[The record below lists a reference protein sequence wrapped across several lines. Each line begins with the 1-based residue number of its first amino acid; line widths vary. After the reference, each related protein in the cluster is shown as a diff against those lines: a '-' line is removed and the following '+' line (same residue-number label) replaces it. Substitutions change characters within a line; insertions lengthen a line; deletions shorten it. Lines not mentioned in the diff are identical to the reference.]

1 MPQIRTTA
9 RWLALPLAAAV
20 LIPSV
25 AVAQDPAASAAPESQ
40 APASPAASAP
50 AFGAAWQS
58 VSCDELDIN
67 EKAAA
72 IADCGYVT
80 VPENRAA
87 GTDSTIELGVVRL
100 RSTSAAPGTPVV
112 IGTGGPGGPG
122 LDFLSKEN
130 FAAGFDWTTIWAPVL
145 ADRDIVRFT
154 QRGTQL
160 AKPFLACPEYDAID
174 YERAVESWTREE
186 IDAQIES
193 TLAACR
199 DGFVAEGVDFSAYNS
214 DENAA
219 DIVDIKDALGY
230 DTISYYGESYGTLLG
245 QYLLRNHP
253 DVLESII
260 LDGIAPATPTLYSQ
274 MTDIPAAF
282 QRVYDACEAQA
293 TCQAQFGD
301 LADTVS
307 KLVAKVDQAPV
318 QATVTAADG
327 SEQAL
332 TLTSKNAL
340 DYLLMKL
347 YGGGTDFPQSA
358 DGMLRDLSPYRSD
371 IAPKPSGGGFARMQ
385 HFAINCSDD
394 PNASMEQF
402 ELDQKPAYLQDFLY
416 DDGVREVIACQVLQV
431 PQLDDASDA
440 LVESD
445 LPALL
450 LNGGLDPATA
460 ASNGEIVAEG
470 LPNSQYVL
478 FPSGGHVQSTDPC
491 AVGIIAAFLKDPTA
505 AVDTSCITPAG
516 QLAAPTPT
524 TFTNADDSASLTLEI
539 ARPTWREKPDG
550 TYDFLGQVQLA
561 VAVLP
566 PTTTPD
572 EAIKDALK
580 GVAAIEDSQITDVEA
595 LAGQPTR
602 SASVDAEVQGMQVA
616 ADSYAFSTPSAT
628 YVVSFVAL
636 PPTGAAARALYPQVL
651 TTIAVDPA
659 P

>member
-1 MPQIRTTA
+1 MNRS
-9 RWLALPLAAAV
+9 WSLLAAGMLV
-20 LIPSV
+20 MSSV
-25 AVAQDPAASAAPESQ
+25 ASTVAASPDPSP
-40 APASPAASAP
+40 PASGSGASP
-50 AFGAAWQS
+50 DRAFGATWQS

-87 GTDSTIELGVVRL
+87 GTDSTIQLGVVRL
-100 RSTSAAPGTPVV
+100 RSTNDTPGAPVFV
-112 IGTGGPGGPG
+112 GTGGPGGPG
-122 LDFLSKEN
+122 LDFLSTGN
-130 FAAGFDWTTIWAPVL
+130 FAAGFDWASIWAPVL

-174 YERAVESWTREE
+174 YQRAVEGWTREE
-186 IDAQIES
+186 IDARIE
-193 TLAACR
+193 TALTACR
-199 DGFVAEGVDFSAYNS
+199 DRFATEGVDFSAYNS

-230 DTISYYGESYGTLLG
+230 DTITYYGESYGTLLG

-253 DVLESII
+253 EVLESII
-260 LDGIAPATPTLYSQ
+260 LDGIAPATPTFYSQ
-274 MTDIPAAF
+274 MSDIPAAF
-282 QRVYDACEAQA
+282 QRIYDACEAQA
-293 TCQAQFGD
+293 TCKAQYGD
-301 LADTVS
+301 LAATVEQ
-307 KLVAKVDQAPV
+307 LVTSVDEAPV

-327 SEQAL
+327 TEQAL
-332 TLTSKNAL
+332 TLTSKNVL

-347 YGGGTDFPQSA
+347 YSGGTDFPQSA
-358 DGMLRDLSPYRSD
+358 DGMLKNLSTYVSD
-371 IAPKPSGGGFARMQ
+371 VAPKPSGGGFARIQ

-394 PNASMEQF
+394 ANASMEEF
-402 ELDQKPAYLQDFLY
+402 ELDKKPAYLQDFLY
-416 DDGVREVIACQVLQV
+416 DDGVREVLACQVLQV
-431 PQLDDASDA
+431 PQLGEASDA

-460 ASNGEIVAEG
+460 ASNGEVVAKG

-516 QLAAPTPT
+516 QLAALTPT
-524 TFTNADDSASLTLEI
+524 TFKNEDGSASLTLEI
-539 ARPTWREKPDG
+539 MRPTWRDKPDG

-561 VAVLP
+561 VEVLP

-572 EAIKDALK
+572 QAIKDALRQIA
-580 GVAAIEDSQITDVEA
+580 VVEDSQISDA
-595 LAGQPTR
+595 DPLAGQPTR
-602 SASVDAEVQGMQVA
+602 HAAVDAEVQGMQVA

-651 TTIAVDPA
+651 PTITVDPA